1 MLAPL
6 PRRCDR
12 DDQVLA
18 TATVGS
24 RSTAPGLAP
33 SFVLWGSAC
42 GVLRRAMKMVSSTRA
57 ACLAAST
64 SRRSAASLR
73 LRLSRPCSRSI
84 ALVEAAPGGG
94 IIPGEYRSSKRSGG
108 VSDLRSANAEDGAA
122 AAATEARFPALALGP
137 LRRAQY
143 SASVASRKLQQEGR
157 RASSGSGGLRLP
169 STGDVDGRR
178 VLLPRL
184 ARRALLKAPCGT
196 TNPRS
201 SYE

>member
-24 RSTAPGLAP
+24 RSRAPGLVP
-33 SFVLWGSAC
+33 SLVHWGSAC
-42 GVLRRAMKMVSSTRA
+42 RAAPRRAMKMVSSTRA

-64 SRRSAASLR
+64 SRRSATSLR
-73 LRLSRPCSRSI
+73 LRLSRPCSRSF

-94 IIPGEYRSSKRSGG
+94 IIPGEYRISKRSNGA
-108 VSDLRSANAEDGAA
+108 SDLRSANAEDGAA
-122 AAATEARFPALALGP
+122 VAATEAWIPALALRP

-143 SASVASRKLQQEGR
+143 SASVASRKLQQEGRRAR

-184 ARRALLKAPCGT
+184 ARRALL
-196 TNPRS
+196 
-201 SYE
+201 